1 MKLWIL
7 HGRKELEVSEIVVL
21 DVEHMLL
28 SKLMLVEGDRLKAI
42 SLKSQFRHNF
52 FGYFTSNNS
61 NVLISLEIVKKYFF
75 NSTHVK
81 LWSFQGRSCR
91 FPKLLCWM
99 LLSKLTLVAGYRL
112 KAISLKSQ
120 FCHYLLGMLYVFL
133 KVALVNSK

>member
-61 NVLISLEIVKKYFF
+61 NVL
-75 NSTHVK
+75 K
-81 LWSFQGRSCR
+81 LRNC
-91 FPKLLCWM
+91 
-99 LLSKLTLVAGYRL
+99 
-112 KAISLKSQ
+112 
-120 FCHYLLGMLYVFL
+120 
-133 KVALVNSK
+133 